1 MTGVPEEVAVPSR
14 RNTTLKVIKGALA
27 GGPAPARRRL
37 VSRPLPRPA
46 EPIEQ
51 VLERLDREPVEDPL
65 EAGDLTVVGDPA
77 EVEDLPDPD
86 REPDS
91 DGMDDTTGAAADTEA
106 ATDTGRPA
114 DSDAASQAGTGADGA
129 GPGTDDAIDAGRKK
143 SRSTAAEPGPPGRGR
158 ALTALLVVLL
168 AAALAGAG
176 VYGHRWYV
184 DRATDQAH
192 RQAVAAARQAAVN
205 FVSISAASVD
215 RDLQRVTAG
224 ATGDFKDE
232 FARGQKQVRAAVV
245 ENKVQSQGSVLRA
258 ALVSGDRRHAV
269 VLVAVDATV
278 KNVKAPDGRPS
289 HYRIQLDLVRDGDSG
304 QWLVSKLQFVG

>member
-1 MTGVPEEVAVPSR
+1 MTSR
-14 RNTTLKVIKGALA
+14 RNTTFRVIKGAKA
-27 GGPAPARRRL
+27 GGPTPARRRVVTVL
-37 VSRPLPRPA
+37 RPA

-51 VLERLDREPVEDPL
+51 VLERLDQEPVEDPA
-65 EAGDLTVVGDPA
+65 EAGDLTVIGDPA
-77 EVEDLPDPD
+77 EVEDLP
-86 REPDS
+86 EPADEPRRLAGRRHPSVQVVRNPRAGS
-91 DGMDDTTGAAADTEA
+91 DEDTGSAPAADP
-106 ATDTGRPA
+106 RQPA
-114 DSDAASQAGTGADGA
+114 RSGGAH
-129 GPGTDDAIDAGRKK
+129 
-143 SRSTAAEPGPPGRGR
+143 RGR
-158 ALTALLVVLL
+158 VRTALLVVLL

-192 RQAVAAARQAAVN
+192 REAVAAARQAAVN
-205 FVSISAASVD
+205 FVSVSAASVD

-232 FARGQKQVRAAVV
+232 FTRGQAQVRTAVV

-258 ALVSGDRRHAV
+258 GLVSGDRRHAV

-289 HYRIQLDLVRDGDSG
+289 HYRIQLDLVRDRDSG
-304 QWLVSKLQFVG
+304 EWLVSKLQFVG